1 MSPVDVLAI
10 GASAGGVEALG
21 VLLPALPRDFAASV
35 VVVLHLPPDRE
46 SLLVELF
53 SPRCALPVREPE
65 DKEPLAPGTLY
76 FAPPGYHLLV
86 EPDKTFSLSLE
97 PPVNFSRPS
106 IDVCLESIAYS
117 LGSRAMGLLLTGA
130 NDDGARGLKAIQQ
143 KGGTVWVQSPDEAQ
157 NRQMPQAALA
167 LVAPDAVLTLG
178 QLAERLAQGL
188 VR

>member
-1 MSPVDVLAI
+1 MSQVDVIAI

-21 VLLPALPRDFAASV
+21 VLLPALPKGFTASV

-53 SPRCALPVREPE
+53 SHRCALPVREPE
-65 DKEPLAPGTLY
+65 DKEPLAPGTIY

-86 EPDKTFSLSLE
+86 ERDKTFSLSLE

-106 IDVCLESIAYS
+106 IDVFFESVAYS
-117 LGSRAMGLLLTGA
+117 LGPRAMGLLLTGA
-130 NDDGARGLKAIQQ
+130 NDDGARGLKALQQ
-143 KGGTVWVQSPDEAQ
+143 KGGRVWVQSPDDAQ

-167 LVAPDAVLTLG
+167 QVVPDAVLTLE
-178 QLAERLAQGL
+178 QLAAQLKQGL
-188 VR
+188 LR